1 MSETETRKAIA
12 SHSTDTVSDPWDGP
26 GNKSRLKLD
35 QAGSYYRKAFAW
47 QNPDGD
53 ETNKS
58 SYKFVHHMVDAD
70 GNIGAANTRACTAGI
85 AVLNGGR
92 GGTTI
97 PTEDRQGVWNHL
109 ARHLRDADIEP
120 PALARAEDL
129 PGEVRQPFGEIEV
142 RTVSSLEIRADED
155 AAKIPHIVGYAAR
168 FEQLSEPI
176 WFFREKIRHGAFN
189 KSLLEYDQR
198 AFWNH
203 DTSDI
208 LGRVSAGT
216 LSLKEDDNG
225 LWVDINPPDSPVGRS
240 HVESIRRGDVKGMS
254 FGFQAVREEWDE
266 EDSIRT
272 LIEVKLFEVSPT
284 PIPAYPTTSAQI
296 RSMFPRL
303 DLSIDPDAV
312 TALLLRAR
320 RGAELSPADAER
332 LRGYCDALR
341 GLFPAG
347 FAPDTASAPVA
358 DHPDDGAPVTD
369 HPPNW
374 GRSVPS
380 TIRVHLQDLEEQIS
394 NSRRK

>member
-1 MSETETRKAIA
+1 MDKTEDRKAIA
-12 SHSTDTVSDPWDGP
+12 SHSTDTVSEAWDGP
-26 GNKSRLKLD
+26 GNKARLKLD

-47 QNPDGD
+47 QDPEKD

-58 SYKFVHHMVDAD
+58 SWKFVHHMVTED
-70 GNIGAANTRACTAGI
+70 GSIGAANTRACTSGI
-85 AVLNGGR
+85 GVLNGGR

-97 PTEDRQGVWNHL
+97 PDEDRQGVWNHL

-129 PGEVRQPFGEIEV
+129 PDEVRQPFGEVEI
-142 RTVSSLEIRADED
+142 RTATSLEIRASDQD
-155 AAKIPHIVGYAAR
+155 GKMPHIVGYAAK

-176 WFFREKIRHGAFN
+176 WFFREKIRRGAFN

-203 DTSDI
+203 DTGDI

-216 LSLKEDDNG
+216 LALKEDDAG
-225 LWVDINPPDSPVGRS
+225 LWVDIDPPDSPDGRS

-254 FGFQAVREEWDE
+254 FGFQAVREEWDN

-272 LIEVKLFEVSPT
+272 LVEVKLFEISPT

-303 DLSIDPDAV
+303 NLDIDPDAM
-312 TALLLRAR
+312 AGLLMRAR
-320 RGAELSPADAER
+320 RGAGLTAEDAEK
-332 LRGYCDALR
+332 LRGYCDVLR
-341 GLFPAG
+341 GMFPAG
-347 FAPDTASAPVA
+347 FAPDTTSAPA
-358 DHPDDGAPVTD
+358 EGHPDDGTPAEG
-369 HPPNW
+369 HLPNW

-380 TIRVHLQDLEEQIS
+380 IINARLQDLESQVS